1 MPSLSL
7 RAKLVLALVLVT
19 ELMLGGTALLANHFG
34 RRTLRNEAFESL
46 QTRAELRAVAVRD
59 VLESEISRMG
69 TFTLNKLLQDAVE
82 ATGAAH
88 PEDREAASELAEYV
102 SASPLTSK
110 MLLTNRA
117 GELIAASERSSQF
130 NFGGEEWWL
139 AAWNEGKGDV
149 FIGQPGESGAL
160 TLAVPVRAHGRAEV
174 VGVLKAS
181 YKLDRVIETVTT
193 VRRGRTGFA
202 EIILPNDDV
211 LTTRGRRPSE
221 DRAALGL
228 LDASPETTRE
238 LLFAGVP
245 SLAYAAPVAGLNNV
259 GAINRLKWRVV
270 FRQEESDVFNL
281 SREMGRV
288 MGLVNL
294 GSVLIAAA
302 IALWLGRRL
311 AMPLERLDAA
321 AHKLAAG
328 DLGERV
334 QTSGPDEVGRL
345 ARSFNAMAE
354 ALETRIHAEQ
364 EARTEAENAARA
376 EARARRDLLIMNE
389 TLEHRIAERTAELA
403 HAVRVADQARESAE
417 AANKAKSA
425 FLANMSHE
433 LRTPLNAIIGYA
445 ELLVEEAVDADRTEF
460 LPDLERIRS
469 AGAHLLSLIADILDL
484 SRIEADR
491 MSVSPEGIDV
501 RDAVENVVA
510 TARPLAAKN
519 QNELVVRLGPD
530 LGSART
536 DAVKLRQILFNL
548 LSNAAKFTER
558 GVITIAATRERRDAD
573 WIRFEVSDSG
583 IGLTPEQIQ
592 RLFQPFSQADVSTTR
607 KYGGTGLGLALS
619 KRLATLLGG
628 YIAVESAAG
637 RGSTFALSIPAVLP
651 SSPSSPPEALN

>member
-1 MPSLSL
+1 
-7 RAKLVLALVLVT
+7 
-19 ELMLGGTALLANHFG
+19 LLANHFG
-34 RRTLRNEAFESL
+34 RRTLRNEAFASL
-46 QTRAELRAVAVRD
+46 QSRAELRAVAIRD
-59 VLESEISRMG
+59 VLESEIGRMG
-69 TFTLNKLLQDAVE
+69 AFTLNKLLQDAVE

-364 EARTEAENAARA
+364 EARTEAENA
-376 EARARRDLLIMNE
+376 
-389 TLEHRIAERTAELA
+389 
-403 HAVRVADQARESAE
+403 ESAE

-501 RDAVENVVA
+501 REAVENVVA

-558 GVITIAATRERRDAD
+558 GVITIAATRERRDTD